1 MIFLW
6 YYENGPFSTN
16 FRRNTK
22 VDYDTDS
29 EMFILILQKLLEQ
42 DLLKLSVS
50 VTLITGACST
60 SFPLDQDI
68 PSAARLMDRISRW
81 LHACLHSW
89 KCPVAT
95 SGRFTSTITT
105 MWLIWRMPR
114 TSRSL
119 LPIPIQQ
126 VGVFTIKDENLTIIV
141 LTVCAG
147 QDDPPKTRIS
157 MYLQPSPEA
166 ADQGSSSSTSSA
178 SNCPSRGVV

>member
-1 MIFLW
+1 MMIFLR

-68 PSAARLMDRISRW
+68 PSAARLMDRISR
-81 LHACLHSW
+81 
-89 KCPVAT
+89 
-95 SGRFTSTITT
+95 
-105 MWLIWRMPR
+105 
-114 TSRSL
+114 
-119 LPIPIQQ
+119 
-126 VGVFTIKDENLTIIV
+126 
-141 LTVCAG
+141 
-147 QDDPPKTRIS
+147 
-157 MYLQPSPEA
+157 
-166 ADQGSSSSTSSA
+166 
-178 SNCPSRGVV
+178 